1 MERAEQVALRQS
13 EPADT
18 FEWFKV
24 DRGMGNVRNQGYC
37 FYTQASLHA

>member
-1 MERAEQVALRQS
+1 MGRAEQVALRQS

-24 DRGMGNVRNQGYC
+24 DRGVGNQGYC
-37 FYTQASLHA
+37 FYAQASLHA